1 MIYVMLH
8 SKEVQVVLENVVKT
22 TDMYWYVGH
31 FNTRGNNY
39 ESSTLG
45 IAQSKNSGRVFW
57 KKY

>member
-22 TDMYWYVGH
+22 TDMYWYVCH